1 MPSLT
6 WIGKDAVQQLHRQ
19 IPYRLLRCDDALSV
33 AATADGNLLVEGD
46 NLHTLKAL
54 LPYYAGK
61 VKCIYIDPPYNTG
74 NEGWVYNDAVNAPEM
89 KAWLADA
96 LAGHPVKLD
105 DLSRHDKWLCMM
117 YPRLVLLHELLA
129 ENGSLWMSI
138 DDNEVHHARAILDED
153 FW

>member
-33 AATADGNLLVEGD
+33 AAAADGNLLVEGD

-61 VKCIYIDPPYNTG
+61 VTMPSGTRVPNTTG
-74 NEGWVYNDAVNAPEM
+74 NEGWVYNNTVNAPEM

-105 DLSRHDKWLCMM
+105 DLFSTTSGC
-117 YPRLVLLHELLA
+117 A
-129 ENGSLWMSI
+129 
-138 DDNEVHHARAILDED
+138 
-153 FW
+153 